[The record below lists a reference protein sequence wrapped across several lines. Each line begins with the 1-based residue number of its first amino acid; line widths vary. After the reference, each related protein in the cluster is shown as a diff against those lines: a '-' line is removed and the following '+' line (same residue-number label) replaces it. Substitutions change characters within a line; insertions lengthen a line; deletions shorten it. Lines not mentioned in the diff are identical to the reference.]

1 MKSIKCLSG
10 NQLKMIAVI
19 SMLIDHTAVVFIEN
33 RILRGSSPYQSGT
46 TEAMAYFAGWRQID
60 MVMRG
65 IGRLAF
71 PIFCYLMV
79 EGFLHTRDVRRY
91 GARLLAFALL
101 SEIPFDLAV
110 FDRWFYPN
118 YQNVYVTLF
127 LGLLALI
134 GLKKFQGEG
143 SMWKQALT
151 VAVCCCGAALLK
163 SDYGA
168 FGVFFVVLLYLLYGQ
183 VRQQTILGAIALAWE
198 VTAPLAMIPI
208 RMYDGTRGKRNL
220 KWFFYIFYPAHL
232 LILYLLCGQMMGR
245 S

>member
-33 RILRGSSPYQSGT
+33 RILRGSSPYQTGT
-46 TEAMAYFAGWRQID
+46 AEAMAYFAGWRQID
-60 MVMRG
+60 MVMRC

-71 PIFCYLMV
+71 PIFCYLIV

-91 GARLLAFALL
+91 GARLLAFAFL

-134 GLKKFQGEG
+134 RLKKFQLEG
-143 SMWKQALT
+143 SLWKQALT
-151 VAVCCCGAALLK
+151 VAVCCCGAVLLK

-168 FGVFFVVLLYLLYGQ
+168 FGVFFVVLLYLLHGQ

-208 RMYDGTRGKRNL
+208 RMYDGTRGKRNW
-220 KWFFYIFYPAHL
+220 KWFFYAFYPSHL
-232 LILYLLCGQMMGR
+232 LILYLLAVR
-245 S
+245 